1 MSSFRNGGGRQAVR
15 RHGPCRDDG
24 PELLPGGEVFRWV
37 APVVATAQ
45 IQLVQGISCQ
55 LVHFLGFQN
64 RAVSIIGAVV
74 LMGVPIL
81 LSGLLPSS
89 GFWLFAVCCVMMGF
103 STPFYNGPVTALM
116 QERIAPDYLGR
127 VFGLYGSV
135 ASLAMPIGLMLS
147 GAFADTVGTQNW
159 FALTGVICIALAGLM
174 YGIPSIRHIDWEKYE

>member
-1 MSSFRNGGGRQAVR
+1 
-15 RHGPCRDDG
+15 
-24 PELLPGGEVFRWV
+24 
-37 APVVATAQ
+37 
-45 IQLVQGISCQ
+45 
-55 LVHFLGFQN
+55 
-64 RAVSIIGAVV
+64 
-74 LMGVPIL
+74 MGVPIL